1 MWHGI
6 AKPGRYGR
14 GWAPSGARLRAF
26 KINTKERQDW
36 YSGLLWM
43 ARKGNLK
50 DGWAAHSYKAKFGEW
65 PKNLR
70 VRGKQPSEAVKDFVK
85 QRRKEY
91 IASRP
96 KPEQAREENT
106 A

>member
-1 MWHGI
+1 M
-6 AKPGRYGR
+6 AGRLVEIG
-14 GWAPSGARLRAF
+14 SGP

-50 DGWAAHSYKAKFGEW
+50 DGWGAHVYRDKFGEW

-70 VRGKQPSEAVKDFVK
+70 VRGKKPSPEVVAFVK
-85 QRRKEY
+85 ARQAAYVARKKDE
-91 IASRP
+91 ASAI
-96 KPEQAREENT
+96 QA
-106 A
+106 